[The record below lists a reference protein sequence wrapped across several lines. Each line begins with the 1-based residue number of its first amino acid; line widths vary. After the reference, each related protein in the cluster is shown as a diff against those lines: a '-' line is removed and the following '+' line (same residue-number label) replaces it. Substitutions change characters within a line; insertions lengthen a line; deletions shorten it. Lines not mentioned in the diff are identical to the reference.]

1 MSLSTREDTEGRSRR
16 SAGARWIAAAGLSA
30 LLLGALPAMAGETT
44 VTLNGGIA
52 ATLNIP
58 DSVKPE
64 SAPAPAVLM
73 LHGFGSSR
81 NEVGNLFA
89 RQAEALAA
97 RGIASLRIDFRGF
110 GKSDGDTGSTTIDS
124 QLEDAK
130 VGLAYLTKVKGIDSA
145 RVGVLGFSLGGGVAM
160 LAAADEPQKIKSLAT
175 WSSVGDFKAD
185 FLASLGQKAFDRAK
199 EDGVVGLDLG
209 WRTIALK
216 QAFFDNLEQHRLDDA
231 IAKYPGAYMAI
242 AGAKDGSAAYL
253 VKFAS
258 LAKGQTKLTHVIPE
272 ADHIFNVLG
281 DDQSK
286 AEDVLAKTTDWFART
301 L

>member
-1 MSLSTREDTEGRSRR
+1 MGKHYQGHPGGRGRSWLFRL
-16 SAGARWIAAAGLSA
+16 AALS
-30 LLLGALPAMAGETT
+30 LLLAARPILALAGETT
-44 VTLNGGIA
+44 VMLNGGIA

-58 DSVKPE
+58 DTVKPD

-81 NEVGNLFA
+81 DEVGGLFA

-110 GKSDGDTGSTTIDS
+110 GKSDGDTGATTLDS
-124 QLEDAK
+124 QLDDAK

-145 RVGVLGFSLGGGVAM
+145 RVGVLGFSLGGGIGM

-175 WSSVGDFKAD
+175 WSSVGDFRAD
-185 FLASLGQKAFDRAK
+185 FLSELGQKVFDRAK
-199 EDGVVGLDLG
+199 EDGVVGIDLG
-209 WRTIALK
+209 WRTMALK
-216 QAFFDNLEQHRLDDA
+216 QSFFDSLGTRKLDEA
-231 IAKYPGAYMAI
+231 IGRYTGAYMAI
-242 AGAKDGSAAYL
+242 AGAKDFSASYL
-253 VKFAS
+253 VNFAS
-258 LAKGQTKLTHVIPE
+258 LSKAQTKVTHVIPD
-272 ADHIFNVLG
+272 ADHIYNVLS

-286 AEDVLAKTTDWFART
+286 AQDVILKTTDWFART